1 VLCLVTDRR
10 LARGALPAIV
20 AAAVRGGVD
29 LVQLREKDMEGAPL
43 LALADA
49 VRTAVRAVRDDVAL
63 LVNRRVD
70 VAAAARF
77 DGVHLGFDAPPPEVA
92 RAVLG
97 KAAWIGVAT
106 HAPEELA
113 GVAAVADLAHLAP
126 IFPPLSKAA
135 SRPPLGT
142 GVLERAARQRV
153 PILAQGGVDAS
164 NAGACIAAGALG
176 VAVTGSL
183 LGADDPE
190 AAARDLRHALDAA
203 TAADPTNDR

>member
-1 VLCLVTDRR
+1 VLCLVTDRH
-10 LARGALPAIV
+10 LARKSLPDAV

-29 LVQLREKDMEGAPL
+29 LVQLREKDLDGAEL
-43 LALADA
+43 LTLADA
-49 VRTAVRAVRDDVAL
+49 VRAAARAVREDVTL

-70 VAAAARF
+70 VAAAAGF
-77 DGVHLGFDAPPPEVA
+77 DGVHLGFDAPPLEVA

-97 KAAWIGVAT
+97 DAAWISVAT
-106 HAPEELA
+106 HDPEELA
-113 GVAAVADLAHLAP
+113 GVAAGADLAHLAP

-142 GVLERAARQRV
+142 RILEQAARQRV

-164 NAGACIAAGALG
+164 NAGACVAAGALG
-176 VAVTGSL
+176 VAVTGAL
-183 LGADDPE
+183 LGVNDPE

-203 TAADPTNDR
+203 TAARSTDDR